1 MNDNLDKA
9 VELILSVIDGYNLND
24 EEIKSLNEAITLI
37 NGD

>member
-1 MNDNLDKA
+1 MNKLDEA

-24 EEIKSLNEAITLI
+24 EETKALNEAITLI